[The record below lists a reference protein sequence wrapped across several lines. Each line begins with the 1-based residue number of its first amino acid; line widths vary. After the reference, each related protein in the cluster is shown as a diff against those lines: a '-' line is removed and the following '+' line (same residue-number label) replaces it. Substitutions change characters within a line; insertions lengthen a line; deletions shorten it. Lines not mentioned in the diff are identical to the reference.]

1 MYTKESIERV
11 LESDLIDVLEKVLPD
26 LKKAGS
32 VYKALSPFGS
42 EKTPSFV
49 ASKAKQIFKCNST
62 GIGGVG
68 PVYFIQ
74 KYKKM
79 EWIEAVKDVASIMN
93 ITLQKVEL
101 TEEEVDRNNLI
112 DYYKKM
118 LSWAK
123 DKFLKHYEVLPAE
136 HWAKVNLLER
146 GYSQETIEQFSI
158 GYAVPSSN
166 DFSAIVLDQGKQTE
180 AIALGLV
187 KKDGEKSY
195 DFFNDRIIFPIEDG
209 MGRVIGFGGRMSPEA
224 IKKAAAAKKS
234 FAKYL
239 NSPETPL
246 YSKERVLYGLFQA
259 RQSIIKNNLAYLTE
273 GYTDVLG
280 FHDKSVDNTVATC
293 GTALTLEHLK
303 ILKRLCTHLVIIRD
317 GDKAGLAA
325 SYRDIDLALA
335 FGMKVSIVELK
346 NDEDPDTLANSL
358 GEKTGDYLKENTRDA
373 LLWKSAKLRNE
384 SNDPDA
390 IAEAVNSIS
399 ETLLKIKDTVRR
411 KEYAKECA
419 KRLKVSVKDINA
431 KIDQIEAL
439 ETTKRKRD
447 KSTYEV
453 EKAELMGGGFPEDG
467 DVAQYK
473 KDGYVISQE
482 QKCTYFK
489 LANDTFFKGTN
500 FIATPLYMIKS
511 GKTGDGKRL
520 VEFTNDIG
528 ETGIIELNNKEIN
541 GFTLFQD
548 RIVDGFNFTFTGA
561 VSAFHYKQYKNK
573 MLYNFKPAW
582 ELSTLGQQP
591 EGFFAFANGVVVD
604 GQFFPVDEY
613 GIIEVNLEEDL
624 ENKKPARLEHFYSP
638 AFSKFHTSARAD
650 DDSHEGVRAFA
661 YKESPIVF
669 NQWMDLLHKIYGEK
683 AMLGISFVIASLFRD
698 IILNQFSS
706 FPHFFLSGQ
715 KQSGK
720 TSFAESLTYCFT
732 PGQKSFDLNTGSMVG
747 FFRRSGKIRNILV
760 GFEEFNDNIHE
771 IKKQTLKA
779 AFDDRGR
786 ETGMAT
792 GGKETNL
799 QKINS
804 ACIILSQYLSSWDD
818 NSLTS
823 RSIVS
828 HFVERN
834 YTAEE
839 KMAYAKLKAYEKKG
853 MTSMLLE
860 ILKYRPIIQ
869 SELTPV
875 IEELNR
881 QLITDIKSDYM
892 ERMLENFVTVMAPM
906 KILFQKFNFPFEW
919 AEYYKSC
926 KAMIVEISS
935 MISETEGTATFWR
948 ALESLLDQKPGKIHA
963 GEDFKIEPK
972 ISFQFNHSKEKENE
986 QAYDNTKGDD
996 ILFLRLGKV
1005 HQDYVNEVSRRQNED
1020 PINEVTLRGYFKSKP
1035 YYIGPVRAMHFTTGS
1050 GSCYAFNYTMMEK
1063 MGVVNLIRERPKREA
1078 EMVPTGQLPWETDNQ
1093 N

>member
-11 LESDLIDVLEKVLPD
+11 QECDLIDVLEKVLPD
-26 LKKAGS
+26 LKKSGS
-32 VYKALSPFGS
+32 GWSALSPFN
-42 EKTPSFV
+42 EERTPSFK
-49 ASKAKQIFKCNST
+49 ASRAKQVWKDNSS

-68 PVYFIQ
+68 PVYFIMRYE
-74 KYKKM
+74 KIG
-79 EWIEAVKDVASIMN
+79 WIEAIERVAQIMN
-93 ITLQKVEL
+93 IVLQKVEL
-101 TEEEVDRNNLI
+101 TEEEIDRNNLI
-112 DYYKKM
+112 EYYKKM
-118 LSWAK
+118 LFWAK
-123 DKFLKHYEVLPAE
+123 DKFLLHFGVLSE
-136 HWAKVNLLER
+136 NHWAKVNLIER
-146 GYSQETIEQFSI
+146 GYSQETIDQFSI

-166 DFSAIVLDQGKQTE
+166 DIASIVLEQGKQEE
-180 AIALGLV
+180 AINLGLV
-187 KKDGEKSY
+187 KKDGDKSY
-195 DFFNDRIIFPIEDG
+195 DFFNDRIIFPIEDAQ
-209 MGRVIGFGGRMSPEA
+209 GRVVGFGGRCSKETLEK
-224 IKKAAAAKKS
+224 KKAP
-234 FAKYL
+234 KYL
-239 NSPETPL
+239 NSPDTPL
-246 YSKERVLYGLFQA
+246 YSKEKILYGLFQA
-259 RQSIIKNNLAYLTE
+259 RMSIIKLNYAYLTE
-273 GYTDVLG
+273 GYTDVMG
-280 FHDKSVDNTVATC
+280 FHNQGVSNTIATC
-293 GTALTLEHLK
+293 GTALTPEHLK
-303 ILKRLCTHLVIIRD
+303 IIKKLCSHLVIVRD

-325 SYRDIDLALA
+325 TYRDIDLALA
-335 FGMKVSIVELK
+335 EGLKVSVVELK
-346 NDEDPDTLANSL
+346 NDDDPDTLAKAHA
-358 GEKTGDYLKENTRDA
+358 EKLTDYLKDHTRDA
-373 LLWKSAKLRNE
+373 LKWKSAKLRSE
-384 SNDPDA
+384 STDPDS
-390 IAEAVNSIS
+390 IAASVNSIA
-399 ETLLKIKDTVRR
+399 ETMMKIKDPIRR
-411 KEYAKECA
+411 KEYIKECA
-419 KRLKVSVKDINA
+419 KLLKVTAKDVNEIIS
-431 KIDQIEAL
+431 KLEAL

-447 KSTYEV
+447 KASYED
-453 EKAELMGGGFPEDG
+453 EKYVLIKKGFPEDG

-473 KDGYVISQE
+473 KDGYAISMK
-482 QKCTYFK
+482 QKCVFFK
-489 LANDTFFKGTN
+489 TASDTFFQGTN
-500 FIATPLYMIKS
+500 FVPNPLYMIKS
-511 GKTGDGKRL
+511 GKGEGKRL
-520 VEFTNDIG
+520 IEFTNDIG
-528 ETGIIELNNKEIN
+528 EVGIIELNNKEIN

-548 RIVDGFNFTFTGA
+548 KIVDGYNFTFEGA
-561 VSAFHYKQYKNK
+561 TTAFHFKQFKNK
-573 MLYNFKPAW
+573 MLYNFKEAW
-582 ELSTLGQQP
+582 ELGTLGQQP

-604 GQFFPVDEY
+604 GQFFEVDSY
-613 GIIEVNLEEDL
+613 GIIEVDIEVDP
-624 ENKKPARLEHFYSP
+624 ENGKPARSEFFYSP
-638 AFSKFHTSARAD
+638 AFSKFHTSSRAD

-669 NQWMDLLHKIYGEK
+669 NQWMTTFHQIYGEK
-683 AMLGISFVIASLFRD
+683 SMLGISFVIASLFRD

-720 TSFAESLTYCFT
+720 TSFAESLTFLFT

-834 YTAEE
+834 YTPDE

-860 ILKYRPIIQ
+860 ILKYRPLIQ

-906 KILFQKFNFPFEW
+906 KILFNKFSFPFEW
-919 AEYYKSC
+919 KAFYDHCKS
-926 KAMIVEISS
+926 MIVEISS

-963 GEDFKIEPK
+963 GEDFIIQPK
-972 ISFQFNHSKEKENE
+972 HSFPYNHTKEKENE
-986 QAYDNTKGDD
+986 KQYDNSAGDD

-1035 YYIGPVRAMHFTTGS
+1035 YYIGPVRSMHFSTGS

-1063 MGVVNLIRERPKREA
+1063 MGVVNLRREK
-1078 EMVPTGQLPWETDNQ
+1078 PTKNDETKEPQPQEHPWLND
-1093 N
+1093 